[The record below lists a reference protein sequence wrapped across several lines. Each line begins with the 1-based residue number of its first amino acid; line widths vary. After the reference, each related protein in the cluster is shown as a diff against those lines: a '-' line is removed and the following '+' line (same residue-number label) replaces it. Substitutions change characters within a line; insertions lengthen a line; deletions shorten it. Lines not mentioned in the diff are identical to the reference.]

1 MIKPSL
7 EPPYQMLT
15 VGHASGYVQ
24 EYQKGLGN
32 EGLSK
37 DI

>member
-1 MIKPSL
+1 MISLSL

-24 EYQKGLGN
+24 EYLKGLGN
-32 EGLSK
+32 DGLSK
-37 DI
+37 NI